1 MTLHDKQ
8 LEDYT
13 VGAFLEK
20 DTSHVCSTDQQLTP
34 FTCRLTRLG
43 GHFVPVLRNV
53 AQLIIILELDN
64 DDHRSRNRLQYERG
78 Q

>member
-20 DTSHVCSTDQQLTP
+20 DTSHVCSTGQQCTP

-43 GHFVPVLRNV
+43 SHLVPVMRNV
-53 AQLIIILELDN
+53 ALLIIILELDN
-64 DDHRSRNRLQYERG
+64 DVHCSRISLQYERDR
-78 Q
+78 